1 MTLFDLL
8 KKAYISLGHME
19 ISTATGGSVST
30 IIDTKLGDKYGDGDI
45 IGSSVFIIRDGGGN
59 NAAPE
64 QEVSRITDYVQS
76 TNTITVSPSFSA
88 SVEASD
94 TYGVAKPIIELD
106 TMIEL
111 TNLALQGLGTI
122 QLTDTS
128 LTTLDDVTEYS
139 LPVGMKYRI
148 SLVQMA
154 TNNDPND
161 SQYNDVSGWYQI
173 NSGPGSVGMLV
184 FNNELPSGYTLK
196 LFYEAEHP
204 RVQNMTDEVAEVLHS
219 EYASRLVVDKVL
231 EYQVRRTNGTDPF
244 LLQTANKAM
253 QDVMEA
259 RSRFSQPKHK
269 RPKYLTPYKFD
280 INEVE
285 EDNGYQG

>member
-19 ISTATGGSVST
+19 VSTATGGSVST

-45 IGSSVFIIRDGGGN
+45 VGSTAFIIRDSAGAG
-59 NAAPE
+59 AAPE
-64 QEVSRITDYVQS
+64 QEITRVTDYVAS

-88 SVEASD
+88 AVAAGD
-94 TYGVAKPIIELD
+94 TFGIAKPIIELD

-111 TNLALQGLGTI
+111 ANMALQGLGTI

-128 LTTLDDVTEYS
+128 ITTVDGQTEYS
-139 LPVGMKYRI
+139 LPVGLKYKVT
-148 SLVQMA
+148 LVQMA
-154 TNNDPND
+154 TNKDTGNYE
-161 SQYNDVSGWYQI
+161 YNDISGWYQI

-184 FNNELPSGYTLK
+184 FNESLPSGYTLK

-204 RVQNMTDEVAEVLHS
+204 RVQVASDDIAEVLHS
-219 EYASRLVVDKVL
+219 EYATRLVVDKAL

-253 QDVMEA
+253 QDVMDA

-269 RPKYLTPYKFD
+269 RPKYLTPYRFKTED
-280 INEVE
+280 LE
-285 EDNGYQG
+285 EEEE